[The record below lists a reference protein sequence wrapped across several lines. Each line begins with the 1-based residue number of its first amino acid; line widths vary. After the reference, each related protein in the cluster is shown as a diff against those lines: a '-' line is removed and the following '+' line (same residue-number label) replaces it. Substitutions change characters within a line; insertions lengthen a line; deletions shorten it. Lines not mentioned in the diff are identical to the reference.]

1 MRRLTKEEFIAQS
14 TAKHGNKYDYSKVVY
29 EKNSEKVCIIC
40 KECGREFWQTPAS
53 HMKGRGCTFC
63 KGKHVWDKRGRIS
76 NEDFVRRAIEVHG
89 DKYGY
94 DEADYKNMKT
104 KVKIFCKECNDY
116 FYQAPEHHLGG
127 CSCPRCEML
136 SRAGRPLV
144 KKRTKIQGVGI
155 LDVDFS
161 HTQDAAIRHVY
172 RVWINILRR
181 CYKEERTTREMSYQD
196 CYVCEEWKYFSNFKK
211 WFDRNYVDGYAIDKD
226 IICKGNRCY
235 CPEYCSFVPQRINSL
250 VVSRQNFR
258 GEQLIG
264 VYKTPSNTYS
274 AKMNTTKGNV
284 SLGTFQTEEQAFN
297 AYKSAKE
304 EYIKEV
310 ADDYYSKGLITERV
324 YNALYNWKIEK
335 TD

>member
-1 MRRLTKEEFIAQS
+1 
-14 TAKHGNKYDYSKVVY
+14 
-29 EKNSEKVCIIC
+29 
-40 KECGREFWQTPAS
+40 
-53 HMKGRGCTFC
+53 
-63 KGKHVWDKRGRIS
+63 
-76 NEDFVRRAIEVHG
+76 
-89 DKYGY
+89 
-94 DEADYKNMKT
+94 
-104 KVKIFCKECNDY
+104 
-116 FYQAPEHHLGG
+116 
-127 CSCPRCEML
+127 
-136 SRAGRPLV
+136 
-144 KKRTKIQGVGI
+144 
-155 LDVDFS
+155 
-161 HTQDAAIRHVY
+161 
-172 RVWINILRR
+172 
-181 CYKEERTTREMSYQD
+181 MSYQD